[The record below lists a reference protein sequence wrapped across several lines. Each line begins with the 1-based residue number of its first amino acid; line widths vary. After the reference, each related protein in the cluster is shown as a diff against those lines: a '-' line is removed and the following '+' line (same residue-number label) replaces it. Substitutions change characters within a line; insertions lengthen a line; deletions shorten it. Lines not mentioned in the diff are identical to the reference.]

1 MKYELGDKVATTR
14 VVMDS
19 KRELKLIDKDTEGV
33 IIVIDET
40 AKTCQPYLVEF
51 EKTII
56 EGCGKRWWVFEEE
69 ITGVN

>member
-14 VVMDS
+14 VVMDL
-19 KRELKLIDKDTEGV
+19 KRELKIIDKDIEGV
-33 IIVIDET
+33 IVVVDGT

-56 EGCGKRWWVFEEE
+56 EGCGRRWWVFEEE
-69 ITGVN
+69 ITRC